1 MRHIN
6 ILTDMKHL
14 ILIICMLA
22 TLSANA
28 QYAPYSGSLEQKAA
42 KLAFNLIKT
51 YYPGK
56 TVCVSDSIYDLD
68 WAPYYTDIE
77 RRYRNDVPLHN
88 DNRQLINTIPVYSK
102 NLHNLF
108 GDECDSGF
116 QSDYIVAFSSPCKG
130 MFRCDVFPRVPSRR
144 KLSFTVIS
152 TFLFQFQEEII
163 IYRMVERE
171 CFMLYSME
179 ECNKKDSK
187 STIRV
192 GVGLLMG
199 TSCPYL

>member
-1 MRHIN
+1 
-6 ILTDMKHL
+6 MKHL

-28 QYAPYSGSLEQKAA
+28 QYAPYSPYFGTLEQKAA

-77 RRYRNDVPLHN
+77 RRYRDSVPLLN
-88 DNRQLINTIPVYSK
+88 NNLQLRNTTPTYSE
-102 NLHNLF
+102 NLHDLF
-108 GDECDSGF
+108 REECDRGF

-130 MFRCDVFPRVPSRR
+130 MFRCDVFPKVPSRK
-144 KLSFTVIS
+144 KLYYKVIS
-152 TFLFQFQEEII
+152 TFLFKFNKKMII
-163 IYRMVERE
+163 KWMVERE
-171 CFMLYSME
+171 CFLYNYPE
-179 ECNKKDSK
+179 NKDDY
-187 STIRV
+187 IE
-192 GVGLLMG
+192 
-199 TSCPYL
+199 